1 MEKAKRNE
9 VKERIYSALSSTG
22 STWLTTAETTKICED
37 FALSEKDF
45 IEDSEFAYYKSKNGT
60 KKMVTLRT
68 VADAESAIATNFI
81 ELLVNHRP
89 KQTSITLIREL
100 VSKFEAEENGGHKL
114 HCHQVDAVIMVV
126 NNSLSI
132 LTGGPGTG
140 KTTVLRAIAY
150 VLRQLTEGI
159 TISYIAPTGKA
170 AKRITE
176 STGEYACTGHKK
188 IGLGCS
194 GRLRDITERVLFS
207 DESSMDDIWLASAL
221 SKCIYGDRR
230 FVFVGDVD
238 QLPSVGLGA
247 VLRDIIRC
255 GVIPKTMLTHT
266 FRQDNSTMLYGNIC
280 NVREGKAEL
289 IEGEDFHPNLLPEG
303 DVADGCIKAIL
314 EAYMKSIQKYGIEQ
328 TIVLLPYRRNGVCS
342 NRLNNEIQKIV
353 NPGGK
358 GCRHTDK
365 DGNSRVFRVNDPVM
379 QLENNEECVNGEVGT
394 VIRVSEQYVTVEYTD
409 TTVTYGYDALDELTL
424 AYAMSIHKS
433 QGSEYKHV
441 IMALLNSHSAM
452 LQRNLFYTGITRAK
466 VECTVFY
473 QQKALAKA
481 VRTIAEDKRTTLLSE
496 KMINLY
502 SKYMLR
508 RIA

>member
-1 MEKAKRNE
+1 M
-9 VKERIYSALSSTG
+9 
-22 STWLTTAETTKICED
+22 
-37 FALSEKDF
+37 
-45 IEDSEFAYYKSKNGT
+45 
-60 KKMVTLRT
+60 
-68 VADAESAIATNFI
+68 
-81 ELLVNHRP
+81 
-89 KQTSITLIREL
+89 
-100 VSKFEAEENGGHKL
+100 
-114 HCHQVDAVIMVV
+114 
-126 NNSLSI
+126 
-132 LTGGPGTG
+132 
-140 KTTVLRAIAY
+140 
-150 VLRQLTEGI
+150 LRQLTEGI

-170 AKRITE
+170 AKRISE

-194 GRLRDITERVLFS
+194 GRLRDITERVLFN

-266 FRQDNSTMLYGNIC
+266 FRQDNSSMLYGNIC

-452 LQRNLFYTGITRAK
+452 LQRNYFILALPEQKWNVPYSISKRRWQKLF
-466 VECTVFY
+466 
-473 QQKALAKA
+473 ALL
-481 VRTIAEDKRTTLLSE
+481 RRISEQHFFQE

>member
-1 MEKAKRNE
+1 MAKVTERYFDLIGSELDATRLKKLVRKDGRKIIRPIFLAKTSNVTPNEFKKIPQEFRCDYEWDSYTRTYYTDGTDVWAKEWRKHSPYWRNPNHPYYVKTSVTGSEIACAYEGSELQKKAL
-9 VKERIYSALSSTG
+9 ALFYDGQTG
-22 STWLTTAETTKICED
+22 STFRSYAETVAKKQGLDMMRDDGSSDVFFAGHCEEASMRIRLEQAWKKRHPED
-37 FALSEKDF
+37 DVEVISDTGMYTSGYMNPDGSRKYAFAIINPD
-45 IEDSEFAYYKSKNGT
+45 
-60 KKMVTLRT
+60 
-68 VADAESAIATNFI
+68 DA
-81 ELLVNHRP
+81 
-89 KQTSITLIREL
+89 
-100 VSKFEAEENGGHKL
+100 
-114 HCHQVDAVIMVV
+114 
-126 NNSLSI
+126 
-132 LTGGPGTG
+132 
-140 KTTVLRAIAY
+140 
-150 VLRQLTEGI
+150 
-159 TISYIAPTGKA
+159 
-170 AKRITE
+170 
-176 STGEYACTGHKK
+176 
-188 IGLGCS
+188 
-194 GRLRDITERVLFS
+194 
-207 DESSMDDIWLASAL
+207 
-221 SKCIYGDRR
+221 
-230 FVFVGDVD
+230 
-238 QLPSVGLGA
+238 
-247 VLRDIIRC
+247 
-255 GVIPKTMLTHT
+255 
-266 FRQDNSTMLYGNIC
+266 
-280 NVREGKAEL
+280 
-289 IEGEDFHPNLLPEG
+289 
-303 DVADGCIKAIL
+303 
-314 EAYMKSIQKYGIEQ
+314 MKSIQKYGIEQ

-409 TTVTYGYDALDELTL
+409 TTVTYSYDVLDELTL

>member
-1 MEKAKRNE
+1 M
-9 VKERIYSALSSTG
+9 
-22 STWLTTAETTKICED
+22 
-37 FALSEKDF
+37 
-45 IEDSEFAYYKSKNGT
+45 
-60 KKMVTLRT
+60 
-68 VADAESAIATNFI
+68 
-81 ELLVNHRP
+81 
-89 KQTSITLIREL
+89 
-100 VSKFEAEENGGHKL
+100 
-114 HCHQVDAVIMVV
+114 
-126 NNSLSI
+126 
-132 LTGGPGTG
+132 
-140 KTTVLRAIAY
+140 
-150 VLRQLTEGI
+150 
-159 TISYIAPTGKA
+159 
-170 AKRITE
+170 
-176 STGEYACTGHKK
+176 
-188 IGLGCS
+188 
-194 GRLRDITERVLFS
+194 
-207 DESSMDDIWLASAL
+207 
-221 SKCIYGDRR
+221 
-230 FVFVGDVD
+230 
-238 QLPSVGLGA
+238 
-247 VLRDIIRC
+247 
-255 GVIPKTMLTHT
+255 
-266 FRQDNSTMLYGNIC
+266 
-280 NVREGKAEL
+280 
-289 IEGEDFHPNLLPEG
+289 
-303 DVADGCIKAIL
+303 ADGCIKAIL